1 MRIVDEGFEGTG
13 YEESWAETISGG
25 NTLDED
31 STTIACLGTQSLKAI
46 TTSVAAPSAHAT
58 RTFGNVNAVY
68 LRAWIYISENGLTG
82 ASEIAKIFDIR
93 TSSGTSATRIELRN
107 NAGTFQM
114 RFIYYSNGGEVITTG
129 VTVVIDTWYLIEFQY
144 DTSLMLWGWILNN
157 TVQET
162 GHLEGTVRT
171 PNRLV
176 AGIVNYTGTAQS
188 TVHIDAIA
196 IDTEHYPSLIDS
208 SDPIILEVPST
219 TILFDSRLY
228 IKEIKWVRATTAGH
242 TVVLQN
248 RNGRTLWAS
257 EAAGDNFVDIF
268 LYEGWVEGLSI
279 PTLASGK
286 VYVQVG

>member
-31 STTIACLGTQSLKAI
+31 STTIACLDLQSLKAI
-46 TTSVAAPSAHAT
+46 TTSVAAPSAYAT

-68 LRAWIYISENGLTG
+68 LRAWVYVSENGLTV
-82 ASEIAKIFDIR
+82 ASEIANILDIR
-93 TSSGTSATRIELRN
+93 NSAGTSAARIELRN

-114 RFIYYSNGGEVITTG
+114 RFIYYSDGGEVATAG
-129 VTVVIDTWYLIEFQY
+129 VTVVVNTWYLIEFRY
-144 DTSLMLWGWILNN
+144 DTNIMLWGWILNN
-157 TVQET
+157 VVQNN
-162 GHLEGTVRT
+162 GHLTGAVLT

-176 AGIVNYTGTAQS
+176 AGIVGYTGTAQS
-188 TVHIDAIA
+188 TVHIDSIA
-196 IDTEHYPSLIDS
+196 IDTDQYPSLIDS

-219 TILFDSRLY
+219 TILFNSRLY
-228 IKEIKWVRATTAGH
+228 IKEIKWVGATTAGH

-248 RNGRTLWAS
+248 KNGRTLWAS
-257 EAAGDNFVDIF
+257 EAAGANFVDSF

-286 VYVQVG
+286 VYIQIG